1 MKLYRNIANQFVQL
15 GSLVKTSDGSRL
27 TSSATARWCKDG
39 TWGAGAGTLSVE
51 ETDQYKYAPTQAE
64 TNCEVW
70 ALAVDH
76 ADAVHPLVV
85 QGRTEDNCIWY
96 VAASGGSDSNPGTR
110 ALPLSTLSEAHT
122 RAQSGDTIHVL
133 TGTLTTGLTVTKDN
147 LTIEGDG
154 TDSLIQV
161 SSGCPLNITAD
172 YCTVRRL
179 TLVSTEVSSAGIG
192 IDVDTTVGTTI
203 EQVSATG
210 PFDGIQGVNSVRLT
224 LRRCAFNS
232 NFDGGTLT
240 GASRLHASD
249 CIFSTDATY
258 AGASAHHG
266 MIIDG
271 DAVFERSTFQSM
283 RTVAGSI
290 RQSAFERSANATA
303 QPRFVDCTFITSA
316 THASNTG
323 VVNGISEQ
331 YTAGVPS
338 QDLKATILGGSI
350 NVVNS
355 GSGATRIISATRAA
369 SLVRLLNV
377 QFDKTTLHESAAGAN
392 VKWLDDPLNDWL
404 DGGRLDLILDA
415 RASQASVDDLPTNSE
430 LSTALAAAD
439 DAVLVAIDALP
450 TNSELATALAAADDA
465 VLTAVGTITAK
476 LPSKTYLTGTNNSD
490 GDIQL
495 DEATGTVNATIEQAA
510 IDAIVDDMWDEDE
523 TGHTTANT
531 FGKELQDLESRLTT
545 TRAGYLDNL
554 NVGGAVASAS
564 SLSTVASAVTTI
576 SNKLGSWTGTGIET
590 VLGAFRAMFRKD
602 ASVSVPTD
610 INSGGGSAN
619 NTTDSQEALADTT
632 PSNTVAALKAA
643 ILSVTPTNG
652 TIEEALVAARA
663 QGIGRWSLDS
673 GSRILT
679 LYAHDGTTVLKTLLV
694 NPDLTNPLTR
704 TPQ

>member
-1 MKLYRNIANQFVQL
+1 
-15 GSLVKTSDGSRL
+15 
-27 TSSATARWCKDG
+27 
-39 TWGAGAGTLSVE
+39 
-51 ETDQYKYAPTQAE
+51 
-64 TNCEVW
+64 
-70 ALAVDH
+70 
-76 ADAVHPLVV
+76 
-85 QGRTEDNCIWY
+85 
-96 VAASGGSDSNPGTR
+96 
-110 ALPLSTLSEAHT
+110 LPLSTLSEAHT

-619 NTTDSQEALADTT
+619 NTTDSLEAIRDRGDAAWGGGGGGGDPLVDFDNTPIVANRVFKLGSRRDGVAKAQGVARYKPSEHYPVWIDTT
-632 PSNTVAALKAA
+632 RYGGGQPIRTV
-643 ILSVTPTNG
+643 SG
-652 TIEEALVAARA
+652 EAFTGDGFTLTSARKNREL
-663 QGIGRWSLDS
+663 IVVWLDS
-673 GSRILT
+673 ATGV
-679 LYAHDGTTVLKTLLV
+679 DGDTGVVTVTFQNQVGEAIIAELDTEII
-694 NPDLTNPLTR
+694 
-704 TPQ
+704 